1 MQETTIA
8 VIFRNSEW
16 VLASDIEN
24 NSALWH
30 VMVNGFIVDARG
42 LPLEMQIYCAEMG
55 LIPYVP
61 ALKNAVEEENAAI
74 ED

>member
-1 MQETTIA
+1 M
-8 VIFRNSEW
+8 
-16 VLASDIEN
+16 LASDIEN

-42 LPLEMQIYCAEMG
+42 LPLEMQIYCAEKG